1 MNKHDKDNL
10 NFLLTVSKET
20 LNDWYA
26 SVGEE
31 DIQYAFELLQMAKT
45 ELMLKELE
53 FMDEVE
59 NTDDA
64 DRAVI
69 EILEKFDNK

>member
-10 NFLLTVSKET
+10 NFLLTASKET

-26 SVGEE
+26 SVSE
-31 DIQYAFELLQMAKT
+31 DDIHYAFELLQMAKT

>member
-1 MNKHDKDNL
+1 MNKHDRDNL
-10 NFLLTVSKET
+10 NFLLTASKKT
-20 LNDWYA
+20 LNNWYA
-26 SVGEE
+26 SVDED

-45 ELMLKELE
+45 ELLLKELE
-53 FMDEVE
+53 FIDEVE

>member
-10 NFLLTVSKET
+10 NFLLTASKET
-20 LNDWYA
+20 LNDWYN
-26 SVGEE
+26 SLGED
-31 DIQYAFELLQMAKT
+31 DIDYAFELLQMAKT
-45 ELMLKELE
+45 ELILKELE
-53 FMDEVE
+53 LLDVVDDVE
-59 NTDDA
+59 DA

>member
-1 MNKHDKDNL
+1 MDQHDRDNL
-10 NFLLTVSKET
+10 NFLMNASKAT

-26 SVGEE
+26 KMDQD
-31 DIQYAFELLQMAKT
+31 DIDYAFELLQMAKT
-45 ELMLKELE
+45 ELMLEELAL
-53 FMDEVE
+53 MDEVE

>member
-1 MNKHDKDNL
+1 MNKHDRDNL
-10 NFLLTVSKET
+10 NFLLTASKRT
-20 LNDWYA
+20 LADWYN
-26 SVGEE
+26 SVGK
-31 DIQYAFELLQMAKT
+31 DDVQYAFELLQKAKVD
-45 ELMLKELE
+45 LMLKEIEL
-53 FMDEVE
+53 MDEVE